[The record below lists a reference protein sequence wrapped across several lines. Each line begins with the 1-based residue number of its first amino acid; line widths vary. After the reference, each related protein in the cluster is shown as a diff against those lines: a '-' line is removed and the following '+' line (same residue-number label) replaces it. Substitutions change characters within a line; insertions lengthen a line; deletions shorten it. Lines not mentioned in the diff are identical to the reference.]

1 MPAFAGMTRW
11 EAEAELPDSM
21 EVLYSLSVMPSLLI
35 KNGRVLSPEDKLDG
49 ELDVLI
55 EDGVIR
61 QIAPNLTVPADETLD
76 ARGQIVAPGLV
87 DIHVHLREPGGEI
100 SETLE
105 TGLQAAVAGGFTAV
119 CPMPNTKPII
129 ERPELV
135 RATIEKA
142 QKLGLARVF
151 PIAAVSMGSQG
162 ESLVDMAPLVAA
174 GAVAFSD
181 DGRPVK
187 TAGLLRRALE
197 KAKSLGVPIID
208 HCEDPSLSMSGV
220 INEGPVAERLK
231 LRGVPNSSEDV
242 CVARDLIVAEATG
255 AHVHIAHLSTAR
267 AVEMVRVGKRRGIR
281 VTCEVT
287 PHHFTLT
294 DEAVAQYGTNA
305 KMNPPLRSA
314 KDLEAVL
321 AGLADGTVDA
331 IATDHAPHAPELK
344 AKSLAEA
351 PNGVIGLETAL
362 GLALTHLVH
371 AGRISFAH
379 LVVLMSTNPARLIN
393 QPLGR
398 LQVGGAADI
407 TVFNPNLEWTYRAAA
422 GRSKSRNS
430 PFDGWTLKG
439 AATVTI
445 VGGRIV
451 YRRT

>member
-1 MPAFAGMTRW
+1 M
-11 EAEAELPDSM
+11 S
-21 EVLYSLSVMPSLLI
+21 SLLI

-61 QIAPNLTVPADETLD
+61 QIGPNLTAPADETLD

-87 DIHVHLREPGGEI
+87 DIHVHLREPGGET

-142 QKLGLARVF
+142 QKLCLARVF

-187 TAGLLRRALE
+187 NAGLLRRALE

-208 HCEDPSLSMSGV
+208 HCEDPSLSGLGV

-231 LRGVPNSSEDV
+231 LRGVPNCSEDV
-242 CVARDLIVAEATG
+242 CVARDLIVAEAAG

-294 DEAVAQYGTNA
+294 DEAVAEYGTHA

-321 AGLADGTVDA
+321 AGLADGTIDA

-371 AGRISFAH
+371 TSRISLAH
-379 LVVLMSTNPARLIN
+379 LIVLMSTSPARLIN

-398 LQVGGAADI
+398 LQVGAAADI
-407 TVFNPNLEWTYRAAA
+407 TVFDPTREWTYHAAA

-430 PFDGWTLKG
+430 PFDGWKLKG
-439 AATVTI
+439 APTATI
-445 VGGRIV
+445 VAGMVV
-451 YRRT
+451 YAAS

>member
-1 MPAFAGMTRW
+1 
-11 EAEAELPDSM
+11 
-21 EVLYSLSVMPSLLI
+21 MPSLLI
-35 KNGRVLSPEDKLDG
+35 QSGHVLSPEDGLDG
-49 ELDVLI
+49 ELDILV

-61 QIAPNLTVPADETLD
+61 QIAPHLTGPADETLD
-76 ARGQIVAPGLV
+76 ARGQVVAPGFI

-100 SETLE
+100 SETIE
-105 TGLQAAVAGGFTAV
+105 SGLRAAVAGGFTAV

-129 ERPELV
+129 DRPELV

-151 PIAAVSMGSQG
+151 PIAAVSMESQG
-162 ESLVDMAPLVAA
+162 ESLVDMAGLVAT

-187 TAGLLRRALE
+187 TAGLMRRALE
-197 KAKSLGVPIID
+197 KAKSLSVPIID
-208 HCEDPSLSMSGV
+208 HCEEPSLTGLGV
-220 INEGPVAERLK
+220 MNEGPVAERLK

-242 CVARDLIVAEATG
+242 CVSRDLILAESTG
-255 AHVHIAHLSTAR
+255 AHLHVAHLSTAR

-314 KDLEAVL
+314 KDRDAVL
-321 AGLADGTVDA
+321 AGIAEGAVDCL
-331 IATDHAPHAPELK
+331 ATDHAPHAPELK
-344 AKSLAEA
+344 AKPMAEA

-362 GLALTHLVH
+362 PLALMQLVDT
-371 AGRISFAH
+371 GKLSLAH
-379 LVVLMSTNPARLIN
+379 LVVLMSTNPARIIN
-393 QPLGR
+393 QSLGR
-398 LQVGGAADI
+398 LKVGGAADI
-407 TVFNPNLEWTYRAAA
+407 TVFDPSLEWTYRAAE

-430 PFDGWTLKG
+430 PFDGWKLKG
-439 AATVTI
+439 AATATI
-445 VGGRIV
+445 VAGRIV
-451 YRRT
+451 YQRL

>member
-1 MPAFAGMTRW
+1 M
-11 EAEAELPDSM
+11 S
-21 EVLYSLSVMPSLLI
+21 SLLI

-61 QIAPNLTVPADETLD
+61 QIGPNLTAPADETLD

-87 DIHVHLREPGGEI
+87 DVHVHLREPGGET

-142 QKLGLARVF
+142 QKLCLARVF

-187 TAGLLRRALE
+187 NAGLLRRALE

-208 HCEDPSLSMSGV
+208 HCEDPSLSGLGV

-231 LRGVPNSSEDV
+231 LRGVPNCSEDV
-242 CVARDLIVAEATG
+242 CVARDLIVAEAAG

-294 DEAVAQYGTNA
+294 DEAVAQYGTHA

-321 AGLADGTVDA
+321 AGLADGTIDA

-371 AGRISFAH
+371 TGRISLAH
-379 LVVLMSTNPARLIN
+379 LIVLMNTSPARLIN

-398 LQVGGAADI
+398 LQVGAAADI
-407 TVFNPNLEWTYRAAA
+407 TVFDPTLEWTYHAAQ

-430 PFDGWTLKG
+430 PFDGWQLKG
-439 AATVTI
+439 AATATI

-451 YRRT
+451 YRRG